1 MHPNPVGLFQLQ
13 EFIRRVLALNLP
25 DALWVRAEIG
35 QLKSSRGHLY
45 LDLVEKQEGGDE
57 WAAQAAA
64 VIWSGTYKQ
73 LRKTLGPSVESLLQQ
88 GMEIL
93 VKARVDYHERYGLK
107 LLIEAIDP
115 AYTLGRL
122 AIAQQEKRKQIEAE
136 GLIGKNGLLPLPPAL
151 QRIAVISSAQA
162 AGWQDFEQQLQHNPY
177 GYRFYLQLFPAAMQG
192 TQLEPEVLAQLG
204 RISAQA
210 QRFDAVAILRGG
222 GARLDLA
229 GFDSVALCRAIAAF
243 PLPVFTGI
251 GHEIDQT
258 LTDLTAHTALKTPT
272 ALAAFLI
279 QHNLDFEARLLDW
292 GAWLKDTSRKIVQQH
307 LQYLEQQRNV
317 LKTLAASRLVAE
329 HRTLREAQLQ
339 VPLHAR
345 YLLKTEKAA
354 LDSAEKICALL
365 SIESTLRRGFSITL
379 LHETPLRS
387 AGEVQVGTTITT
399 VLAEGTIESVVQ
411 ASGNPGHPS
420 IKHSTC
426 NPTTTP

>member
-25 DALWVRAEIG
+25 EALWVRAEIA
-35 QLKSSRGHLY
+35 QVKSSRGHFY
-45 LDLVEKQEGGDE
+45 LDLVEKQEGSDE

-64 VIWSGTYKQ
+64 VIWSATYKQ
-73 LRKTLGPSVESLLQQ
+73 LRKTLGQPVESLLQQ
-88 GMEIL
+88 GMEVL

-151 QRIAVISSAQA
+151 QRIAVLSSAQA
-162 AGWQDFEQQLQHNPY
+162 AGWQDFQQQLQHNPY
-177 GYRFYLQLFPAAMQG
+177 GYHFHLQLFPAAMQG
-192 TQLEPEVLAQLG
+192 AQLEPEVLAQLG

-229 GFDSVALCRAIAAF
+229 GFDSVALCRAIADF

-258 LTDLTAHTALKTPT
+258 LIDLSAHAALKTPT

-292 GAWLKDTSRKIVQQH
+292 GAWLKDSARKIVQQH
-307 LQYLEQQRNV
+307 LQYLTQQRIA
-317 LKTLAASRLVAE
+317 LKTLASSQLMAA
-329 HRTLREAQLQ
+329 HGTLREAQLQ

-354 LDSAEKICALL
+354 LESAEKICTLL
-365 SIESTLRRGFSITL
+365 SIESTLKRGFSITL
-379 LHETPLRS
+379 LHEMPLRS
-387 AGEVQVGTTITT
+387 PSEAQAGTVITT
-399 VLAEGTIESVVQ
+399 VLAEGTMESVVQ
-411 ASGNPGHPS
+411 SSENPGTQS
-420 IKHSTC
+420 
-426 NPTTTP
+426 

>member
-1 MHPNPVGLFQLQ
+1 MNPNPVGLFQLQ

-25 DALWVRAEIG
+25 DSLWVRAEIG
-35 QLKSSRGHLY
+35 QIKSSKGHFY
-45 LDLVEKQEGGDE
+45 LDLVEKQEGSEE

-64 VIWSGTYKQ
+64 VIWSGTCRQ
-73 LRKTLGPSVESLLQQ
+73 LRKNLGQTLESLLQQ

-107 LLIEAIDP
+107 LLIEEIDP

-162 AGWQDFEQQLQHNPY
+162 AGWQDFQQQLQHNPY
-177 GYRFYLQLFPAAMQG
+177 GYRFHLQLFPAAMQG
-192 TQLEPEVLAQLG
+192 TQLEAEVLAQLE
-204 RISAQA
+204 RISTGATH
-210 QRFDAVAILRGG
+210 FDAVAILRGG

-258 LTDLTAHTALKTPT
+258 LIDLSAHSSLKTPT

-292 GAWLKDTSRKIVQQH
+292 GTCLADSARKIVQQNI
-307 LQYLEQQRNV
+307 QYIEQQRIKI
-317 LKTLAASRLVAE
+317 KTLASARILAE
-329 HRTLREAQLQ
+329 HNALREARLQ
-339 VPLHAR
+339 IPLHAR
-345 YLLKTEKAA
+345 FHLKTEKAA
-354 LDSAEKICALL
+354 LESAEKICALL
-365 SIESTLRRGFSITL
+365 SIESTLKRGFSITL
-379 LHETPLRS
+379 LRGMPLHS
-387 AGEVQVGTTITT
+387 AGETHAGDTITT
-399 VLAEGTIESVVQ
+399 VLAEGTIESTVQ
-411 ASGNPGHPS
+411 SSEIPGT
-420 IKHSTC
+420 HS
-426 NPTTTP
+426 